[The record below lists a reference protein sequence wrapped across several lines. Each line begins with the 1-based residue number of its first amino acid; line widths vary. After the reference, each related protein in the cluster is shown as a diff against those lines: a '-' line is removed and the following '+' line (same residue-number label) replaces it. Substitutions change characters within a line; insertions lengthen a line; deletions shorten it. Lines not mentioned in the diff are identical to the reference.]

1 MGNKSPNRIT
11 RDINGIGHAQD
22 IALKLL
28 RILIFLRSRYTA
40 RVTVGNFGVELYY
53 MTDIN

>member
-22 IALKLL
+22 ITLKLL

-40 RVTVGNFGVELYY
+40 TVGNFGVELYY
-53 MTDIN
+53 MADFD

>member
-1 MGNKSPNRIT
+1 MSNKSPNRIT